1 MASQVAEQSSSSS
14 GVKRLRSEGKAH
26 KRDVRPK
33 SRMSRVGDAITTT
46 LVELQNKIKKPP
58 PPPPSMRSSDDILW
72 QRLENMTLTTDQK
85 LMVGIFLA
93 SKEQKGMRSF
103 LSGSSD
109 RTFQSWVFKFLSD
122 SGM

>member
-1 MASQVAEQSSSSS
+1 
-14 GVKRLRSEGKAH
+14 
-26 KRDVRPK
+26 
-33 SRMSRVGDAITTT
+33 MSRVGDAITTA

-58 PPPPSMRSSDDILW
+58 PPPPSMRNSDDILW

-85 LMVGIFLA
+85 LMVGTFLA

-103 LSGSSD
+103 LSGSSEV
-109 RTFQSWVFKFLSD
+109 TFQSWVFKFLSD